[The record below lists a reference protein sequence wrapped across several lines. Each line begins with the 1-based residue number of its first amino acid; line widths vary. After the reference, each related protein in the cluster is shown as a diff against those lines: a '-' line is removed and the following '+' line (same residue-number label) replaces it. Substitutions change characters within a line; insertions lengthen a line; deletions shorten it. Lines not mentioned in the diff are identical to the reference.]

1 MRRREVV
8 RGAGGL
14 LGLAALPTTGSA
26 TTGAGAVRGTEA
38 ESYAPLGRVEI
49 PRASEAVVGDDG
61 TTAYVAAGTGFA
73 VVDVS
78 DPAAPSV
85 LVERRGLLADRE
97 DGPMAGIKDVKVDGD
112 RLLVAGP
119 ANPDSAVPNGVAVF
133 DVADPAAPALVGF
146 HETEYNVH
154 NCYLDAGV
162 AYLSNG
168 PAGTR
173 MDVVDVSGDPVE
185 IARWTPTDHDA
196 FYEEVNRGNRNV
208 HDVYV
213 QDDLAYLAT
222 WDAGTFV
229 LDVSD
234 PADPTYRTHVS
245 DYEREDLPDL
255 GRRERLQPPGNH
267 HYAQPS
273 DDGSLLAVGRE
284 SWDFENVDGG
294 PGGITLWDVSSPSD
308 PVERATI
315 APERVRDET
324 FRDGLWTTSHNFD
337 LVGDRLYSSWYQAGV
352 KIHDVSDPSNPELLA
367 WWRRPSTEGFW
378 TAVRA
383 RDAVVASAHA
393 LPTQDAPFEGLVVLP
408 DRAGE
413 QADPPELPR
422 PTPTPTRTPSP
433 TGGGPT
439 DTAAG
444 GTDTPTPSPAPSP
457 TESHTPTADP
467 VRGDGFGVL
476 AALTALGGAA
486 WWRRRD

>member
-1 MRRREVV
+1 MRRRDVV

-14 LGLAALPTTGSA
+14 LGLTALPAMGRTA
-26 TTGAGAVRGTEA
+26 KGTA
-38 ESYAPLGRVEI
+38 ADGYAPLGRVQV
-49 PRASEAVVGDDG
+49 PGAAEAVVGDDG
-61 TTAYVAAGTGFA
+61 TRAYVAAETGFA

-85 LVERRGLLADRE
+85 LVERRGLLSDRE
-97 DGPMAGIKDVKVDGD
+97 DGPMGGIKDVKVDGD

-119 ANPDSAVPNGVAVF
+119 ANPNSEVPNGVAVF
-133 DVADPAAPALVGF
+133 DVAAPADPALVGF
-146 HETEYNVH
+146 HETAYNVH
-154 NCYLDAGV
+154 NCYLDGGV

-173 MDVVDVSGDPVE
+173 VDVVDVGGDDPAE

-196 FYEEVNRGNRNV
+196 FYEDVNRGNRNV

-213 QDDLAYLAT
+213 QDGRAYLAT

-234 PADPTYRTHVS
+234 PADPTYVTHVS
-245 DYEREDLPDL
+245 DYEREQLPDL
-255 GRRERLQPPGNH
+255 GRAERLLPPGNH

-294 PGGITLWDVSSPSD
+294 PGGITLWDVSDPAD

-315 APERVRDET
+315 GPERVRDET

-337 LVGDRLYSSWYQAGV
+337 LVGDRLYSSWYQAGL
-352 KIHDVSDPSNPELLA
+352 KIHDVSDPANPELLA
-367 WWRRPSTEGFW
+367 WWRRPSSVGFW

-383 RDAVVASAHA
+383 RDAVVASAHS

-413 QADPPELPR
+413 QTDPPELPR
-422 PTPTPTRTPSP
+422 PTATPTATP
-433 TGGGPT
+433 TAGGT
-439 DTAAG
+439 DTPTTG
-444 GTDTPTPSPAPSP
+444 GTDTPTPSADPTATPTDSP
-457 TESHTPTADP
+457 TPSADP
-467 VRGDGFGVL
+467 ATGDGFGPL
-476 AALTALGGAA
+476 AALAALGGAA